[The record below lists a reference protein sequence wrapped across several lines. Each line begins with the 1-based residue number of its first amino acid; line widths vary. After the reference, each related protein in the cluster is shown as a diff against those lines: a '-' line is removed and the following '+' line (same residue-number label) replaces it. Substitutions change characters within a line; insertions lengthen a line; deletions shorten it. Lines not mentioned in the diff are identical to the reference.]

1 LGNLWYNV
9 YRCIGVLKLNKIQN
23 RGILNEKSEFMY
35 IKKLKLH
42 DFRNYKSLNVTLTKG
57 INIIY
62 GENAQ
67 GKTNLLESIYVLG
80 LTKSHRSFID
90 NNLINNSGKYLTIEG
105 IVNTNKIDNK
115 LNIYIDNKTKVLKF
129 NNNTIKQISD
139 YISLMN
145 IIIFYPD
152 DLELIKGSPQI
163 RRKYINLELS
173 QLYSN
178 YFILINEYNKI
189 LKFRNEYL
197 KKINK
202 KISKDITY
210 IEILT
215 GYLIDKSIMIY
226 KMRDKFIKKVNEY
239 CGDIYKDIMDL
250 EGFSINYKT
259 NIEIDLKD
267 SNIKNYLKEE
277 YNKKLDYDIK
287 LCSTSIGPHKDD
299 IEFFLGDKN
308 LKFYGSQGQQRIAVL
323 ALKLAEIEIFKKYK
337 ETTPILLLDDIFS
350 ELDDKKKN
358 NLLKYISR
366 NIQTII
372 TTTDLNNLDPK
383 LIKKSKLFNINNGN
397 IIKIKE
403 VKLDE

>member
-1 LGNLWYNV
+1 M
-9 YRCIGVLKLNKIQN
+9 
-23 RGILNEKSEFMY
+23 F
-35 IKKLKLH
+35 
-42 DFRNYKSLNVTLTKG
+42 TLTKG

-62 GENAQ
+62 GNNAQ

-80 LTKSHRSFID
+80 LTKSHRNFID
-90 NNLINNSGKYLTIEG
+90 NSLINNESDYLTIEG
-105 IVNTNKIDNK
+105 IISEKKLDNK
-115 LNIYIDNKTKVLKF
+115 LNIYIDNKTKVLKY
-129 NNNTIKQISD
+129 NNNLVKKVSD

-145 IIIFYPD
+145 IIIFAPD
-152 DLELIKGSPQI
+152 DLELVKGSPQM
-163 RRKYINLELS
+163 RRKYINLQLS

-189 LKFRNEYL
+189 LKLRNEYL

-202 KISKDITY
+202 KISIDKNY
-210 IEILT
+210 INILT
-215 GYLIDKSIMIY
+215 GYLVDKSIMIY
-226 KMRDKFIKKVNEY
+226 KMRNKYVNKINEY
-239 CGDIYKDIMDL
+239 CENIFKDIMNL
-250 EGFSINYKT
+250 EGFSIKYNKS
-259 NIEIDLKD
+259 IEFDLNN
-267 SNIKNYLKEE
+267 SNLREYLIEE

-299 IEFFLGDKN
+299 IEFYLGDKN
-308 LKFYGSQGQQRIAVL
+308 LKFYGSQGQQRVAVL
-323 ALKLAEIEIFKKYK
+323 ALKLSEIEIFKKYK

-350 ELDDKKKN
+350 ELDDNKKN

-366 NIQTII
+366 DIQTII
-372 TTTDLNNLDPK
+372 TTTDLNNLDKK

>member
-1 LGNLWYNV
+1 
-9 YRCIGVLKLNKIQN
+9 
-23 RGILNEKSEFMY
+23 MY

-42 DFRNYKSLNVTLTKG
+42 GFRNYKSLNVTLTKG

-90 NNLINNSGKYLTIEG
+90 NNLINNNSEYLTIEG
-105 IVNTNKIDNK
+105 IVNNKQIDNK

-129 NNNTIKQISD
+129 NNDTIKKISD
-139 YISLMN
+139 YISFMN

-178 YFILINEYNKI
+178 YFILIQEYNKI
-189 LKFRNEYL
+189 LKLRNEYL

-202 KISKDITY
+202 KISVDKNY
-210 IEILT
+210 IDILT
-215 GYLIDKSIMIY
+215 GFLIDKSIMIY
-226 KMRDKFIKKVNEY
+226 KMRDKFINKINIY
-239 CGDIYKDIMDL
+239 CSDIYKDIMNL
-250 EGFSINYKT
+250 EGFYIKYKPSVD
-259 NIEIDLKD
+259 IDLK
-267 SNIKNYLKEE
+267 NYNLKEYLKKE
-277 YNKKLDYDIK
+277 YDSKLDYDIK

-299 IEFFLGDKN
+299 IEFFIGDKN
-308 LKFYGSQGQQRIAVL
+308 LKFYGSQGQQRVAVL
-323 ALKLAEIEIFKKYK
+323 ALKLSEIEIFKKYK
-337 ETTPILLLDDIFS
+337 DTTPILLLDEIFS
-350 ELDDKKKN
+350 ELDDIIKN
-358 NLLKYISR
+358 NLLKYISK